1 MLSRLANIFRQSPS
15 NSSSEDSLTSPSAGQ
30 PRDEP
35 MVLQRRQS
43 VLIEI
48 PSEQAEPTLSPN
60 RSRAVAARFS
70 RYSSKATTAEKVAAQ
85 VSRAARRREEIIAAR
100 RAKLHM
106 ENEKV
111 RYILMK
117 CTSEAQLAR
126 FNSKSKLDSGMSR
139 AAERRRQVLENRLTG
154 AFAHNLGVVRRG
166 RHARRLSQIAPA
178 ELQKKIEQQAQKAAT
193 LRAER
198 QLARTRSAHETNEK
212 ASRLLAAARSA
223 I

>member
-1 MLSRLANIFRQSPS
+1 
-15 NSSSEDSLTSPSAGQ
+15 
-30 PRDEP
+30 
-35 MVLQRRQS
+35 
-43 VLIEI
+43 
-48 PSEQAEPTLSPN
+48 
-60 RSRAVAARFS
+60 
-70 RYSSKATTAEKVAAQ
+70 
-85 VSRAARRREEIIAAR
+85 
-100 RAKLHM
+100 M

-126 FNSKSKLDSGMSR
+126 FNSKSKLDSGLSR
-139 AAERRRQVLENRLTG
+139 AAERRRLLLENRLTG
-154 AFAHNLGVVRRG
+154 AFAHNLGVVRRS

-178 ELQKKIEQQAQKAAT
+178 ELKQKIEMQAKKAAT

-198 QLARTRSAHETNEK
+198 QLARTKSAHETNEK

>member
-1 MLSRLANIFRQSPS
+1 MLSRLAQIFRQSPT
-15 NSSSEDSLTSPSAGQ
+15 NSSSEDSLTSPSSQ
-30 PRDEP
+30 PRGDVP
-35 MVLQRRQS
+35 MLERRQS

-48 PSEQAEPTLSPN
+48 PSEHAEPSLSPN

-85 VSRAARRREEIIAAR
+85 VTRAARRREEMIAAR

-111 RYILMK
+111 RYILLK

-126 FNSKSKLDSGMSR
+126 FNSKSKLDSGLSR

-166 RHARRLSQIAPA
+166 RHARRVSQSAPA
-178 ELQKKIEQQAQKAAT
+178 ELKQKIELQAKKAAT

-198 QLARTRSAHETNEK
+198 QLQRTRSAHETNEK